1 MTLTVTF
8 AGTGDAFGSGGRLQ
22 TCVHVRRESGEVF
35 LIDCGATSLVAL
47 NRLRL
52 DPGEV
57 RTVFLSHLHA
67 DHFGGLPFLI
77 LDGQFAG
84 RTDNLLVSGP
94 VGTEDRLVAAMEV
107 FFPGSSAV
115 RRKFRTRTVEL
126 AEQGAGIDLPKDVD
140 GVRVRAWLADHPSG
154 APSFVLRLEVDGLVI
169 AYTGDTAWTDG
180 IVEASAGADLLI
192 AECYYRS
199 KPVPYHL
206 TYDVLLAHAAKLT
219 CKRVILTHMSRDVLD
234 HSADLAYETAADGT
248 VLHLP

>member
-22 TCVHVRRESGEVF
+22 ACIHVRRESGGVF
-35 LIDCGATSLVAL
+35 LIDCGTTSMVAMR
-47 NRLRL
+47 RLGL

-77 LDGQFAG
+77 LDGQFTG
-84 RTDNLLVSGP
+84 RLDNLLVSGP

-126 AEQGAGIDLPKDVD
+126 AEQGAGIDLPKDID
-140 GVRVRAWLADHPSG
+140 GVRVRAWLGDHPSG
-154 APSFVLRLEVDGLVI
+154 APAFVLRLEVDGKVI

-180 IVEASAGADLLI
+180 IIEASAGADLLI
-192 AECYYRS
+192 AECYYRARA
-199 KPVPYHL
+199 VPYHL
-206 TYDVLLAHAAKLT
+206 TYETLLSYAGKLT
-219 CKRVILTHMSRDVLD
+219 CKRVILTHLSCDVRD
-234 HSADLAYETAADGT
+234 HRADLAYETADDGL
-248 VLHLP
+248 VMRV